1 MLSLANIDIS
11 EIAEKEIA
19 ISGQIDPEEKQVALL
34 LRDVNLLI
42 QKPIDFHVELEG
54 MGHGRIELSGWL
66 RAEIQLECC
75 HCLSLFDY
83 PVEKDFIVDYLP
95 AIKGNDEP
103 GSLEITTDDI
113 YVNNY
118 TGNTLNILE
127 EYCAQL
133 VLAVPMMPRC
143 HEECKGLC
151 SQCGQNLNIKKCSC
165 VSPQILEGEGKFSAI
180 SYRLSADS

>member
-75 HCLSLFDY
+75 HCLS
-83 PVEKDFIVDYLP
+83 
-95 AIKGNDEP
+95 
-103 GSLEITTDDI
+103 
-113 YVNNY
+113 
-118 TGNTLNILE
+118 
-127 EYCAQL
+127 
-133 VLAVPMMPRC
+133 
-143 HEECKGLC
+143 
-151 SQCGQNLNIKKCSC
+151 
-165 VSPQILEGEGKFSAI
+165 
-180 SYRLSADS
+180 